1 MEMTDFQSFPDKNQS
16 LHSNLAP
23 EVFGDPEEVV
33 YDPHLSTQEK
43 RALLA
48 SWASDA
54 NAVPHLPSLRQLP
67 NGSIV
72 KVDDILRALK
82 DLDAR
87 DDLASANGGHV
98 SPWQRP
104 FRRNQRLALKK
115 WYRNGRGADDDDE
128 PPPSPA
134 YGLIRPKSGGG
145 GAFAHPEPVAA

>member
-1 MEMTDFQSFPDKNQS
+1 
-16 LHSNLAP
+16 
-23 EVFGDPEEVV
+23 
-33 YDPHLSTQEK
+33 
-43 RALLA
+43 
-48 SWASDA
+48 
-54 NAVPHLPSLRQLP
+54 LPSLRQLP